1 MKPFADLSYSGQVKR
16 LKQLAQKA
24 LLNYNLASVD
34 LVSLDHGENTTFKV
48 KVRSNQSSQTLK
60 EPNQWYVLRIYRANK
75 HNIAAIHSELLW
87 LVSLRRETDLVVP
100 EPIPTRSG
108 SLFEFVEAARVPEP
122 RCCALFRWLGGRT
135 VRAGL
140 NVRLIERVGF
150 FLARLHQH
158 SQQFVP
164 PKGFVR
170 PRLDENGLLGAF
182 PITLPIESEV
192 LVSPQN
198 QAVLQAAALQIR
210 DRMQCL
216 EQQSESFGLIHGDL
230 HLGNCKFHK
239 GKVQVFD
246 FDDCGWGY
254 YLYDLAVTLYYL
266 RNRSEFPALREA
278 LLKGYQQQFSL
289 SKQHE
294 SCLEAMMA
302 ARHLHLMRDIFLRQD
317 NPKLQVLTP
326 KYIDASIEEMKK
338 FLNQ

>member
-1 MKPFADLSYSGQVKR
+1 M
-16 LKQLAQKA
+16 
-24 LLNYNLASVD
+24 
-34 LVSLDHGENTTFKV
+34 
-48 KVRSNQSSQTLK
+48 
-60 EPNQWYVLRIYRANK
+60 
-75 HNIAAIHSELLW
+75 
-87 LVSLRRETDLVVP
+87 
-100 EPIPTRSG
+100 
-108 SLFEFVEAARVPEP
+108 
-122 RCCALFRWLGGRT
+122 
-135 VRAGL
+135 
-140 NVRLIERVGF
+140 ERVGF

-170 PRLDENGLLGAF
+170 PRLDEDGLLGAF

-216 EQQSESFGLIHGDL
+216 EQQSETFGLIHSDL

-239 GKVQVFD
+239 DKVQVFD

-266 RNRSEFPALREA
+266 RKRSEFPALRKA

-289 SKQHE
+289 PKQHE
-294 SCLEAMMA
+294 FYLEAMIA
-302 ARHLHLMRDIFLRQD
+302 ARRLHLTRDLFLRQD
-317 NPKLQVLTP
+317 NPKLRTLTP